1 MVILHVARVKNN
13 LFNGVCSVVPE
24 HIKAQSAYATVGL
37 YNVNDDKI
45 DGVETQLSCSNEFNL
60 LQLEEPFNK
69 PDIVVFHE
77 CYCPTYLK
85 ISKQLRKNKIPYV
98 IIPHGE
104 LSKEAQKKKWLKK
117 KVANLLL
124 FNRFINGA
132 KAVQCLSQRE
142 KLNTKFGRRQI
153 VGTNGMRVASAQKQE
168 FSSVGLNFVYIGRIE
183 VAVKGLDIMI
193 KAVAKVANVFRDSGC
208 TLSIYGPNYANRE
221 EEVKALIAE
230 NNVGDIVTLNGPV
243 IGEEK
248 QNILLGADVFIQTSR
263 TEGMPLGILEAMSYS
278 LPVLI
283 TRGTTLGELVEDYNA
298 GFVAETNYESV
309 AQTLIMAIE
318 QKEKL
323 KEKGR
328 KANLLVEN
336 NFLWENVSKKT
347 IEEYEKLCQK

>member
-77 CYCPTYLK
+77 CYCPMYLK

-230 NNVGDIVTLNGPV
+230 NNVDDIVTLNGPV